1 VIENWRIEMTAR
13 AHPPFDAELESALDA
28 VPAFFTTLEPDS
40 IAEFRAATTRPSS
53 LDEVIAG
60 RPVEVT
66 DHAVTGH
73 GGGEIVVTV
82 LRRSGHKGGAGPGV
96 YLIHGGGMVGGSRW
110 AVAPMLVEWVL
121 EYDVVAAAV
130 EYRLAPE
137 FPDPVPV
144 EDCYAGLEW
153 FAGRADVFGFDPRR
167 VLVGGPSAGGG
178 LSIGTTLLARD
189 RGRPMPAA
197 MLLMWPMLDDRN
209 ETISAQQI
217 DGVGIWD
224 HTSNET
230 GWTALLGDR
239 RGTAEVSIYA
249 APARATDLSGL
260 PPAYIEAGSAEVFR
274 DEAVA
279 FASRIWEAGGSAELH
294 IWAGGFHGFQTIV
307 PTAVVSQRAVQARES
322 WVRRVLAP

>member
-1 VIENWRIEMTAR
+1 MCRRIGHIR
-13 AHPPFDAELESALDA
+13 AL
-28 VPAFFTTLEPDS
+28 
-40 IAEFRAATTRPSS
+40 PSS
-53 LDEVIAG
+53 TVPCRCGQLGCLEALSGAAAIIDQAQQAG
-60 RPVEVT
+60 DDGRSSFMSAIVSSRSPVT
-66 DHAVTGH
+66 LSDIGDALGARGH
-73 GGGEIVVTV
+73 D
-82 LRRSGHKGGAGPGV
+82 
-96 YLIHGGGMVGGSRW
+96 
-110 AVAPMLVEWVL
+110 APMLVEWVL
-121 EYDVVAAAV
+121 EYGAVAAAV

-137 FPDPVPV
+137 FADPVPV

-153 FAGRADVFGFDPRR
+153 FAGRAEVFGFDPRR
-167 VLVGGPSAGGG
+167 VMIGGPSAGGG
-178 LSIGTTLLARD
+178 LSVGTTLLARD

-224 HTSNET
+224 RTSNLT

-239 RGTAEVSIYA
+239 RGTADVSIYA

-279 FASRIWEAGGSAELH
+279 LASGIWEAGGSAELH

-307 PTAVVSQRAVQARES
+307 PTAAVSQTAVQTRES